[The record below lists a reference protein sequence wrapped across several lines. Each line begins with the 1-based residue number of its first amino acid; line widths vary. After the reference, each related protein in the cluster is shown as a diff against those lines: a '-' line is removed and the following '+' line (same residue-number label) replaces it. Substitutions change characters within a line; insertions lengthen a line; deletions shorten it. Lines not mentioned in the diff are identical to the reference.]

1 MNFLLT
7 CSDQH
12 LAEYELKILAD
23 VANAREELIEVLD
36 RLSALNGQAGIVR
49 WFRAKD
55 RDQIRRDL
63 ESDNTLEIAKEQI
76 RADQRSDD
84 EIIPRPSLPPGSAH
98 LAAALR
104 YQKRNIAEGKCICCP
119 EPLAHN
125 SATFCEK
132 HLREKRLRYKPKN
145 AKGSLPGS
153 IGWLHGEGFESQH
166 GRQPGTLQSLAMNRE
181 KKSRAILAQMGLP
194 AGSTATALGAATEL
208 LLWHMP
214 RSENEAPLT
223 VLELFEK
230 AGLSDSLVST
240 AKHALLELVSSGQV
254 QRIGKGVRGNPYLY
268 FVAGNPERAKREL
281 AVGHALENA
290 GRHLRGA
297 R

>member
-1 MNFLLT
+1 MSRRKVESLDVPAIPVNFLLT

-104 YQKRNIAEGKCICCP
+104 YQKRNLAEGKCICCP

-125 SATFCEK
+125 SHTFCEK
-132 HLREKRLRYKPKN
+132 HLRAQRVRYKPKN
-145 AKGSLPGS
+145 AKGAKPGT

-166 GRQPGTLQSLAMNRE
+166 GRMPGTLQATNLTRQ
-181 KKSRAILAQMGLP
+181 KKTRAVLSSMGVPL
-194 AGSTATALGAATEL
+194 GSVATALEAAKEL

-214 RSENEAPLT
+214 RSESEAIT
-223 VLELFEK
+223 IQGLFEK
-230 AGLSDSLVST
+230 AGLSWERAST
-240 AKHALLELVSSGQV
+240 AKKALQELVSAGLV
-254 QRIGKGVRGNPYLY
+254 QRIRLGVRHDPFLY
-268 FVAGNPERAKREL
+268 FTFEDK
-281 AVGHALENA
+281 
-290 GRHLRGA
+290 
-297 R
+297 